1 MKILITG
8 GLGYIGS
15 HVATVLIQS
24 GIETVLIDTLEN
36 SSIQVLD
43 GIESIT
49 GKSPI
54 FRKIDVGDETQMNH
68 LFEEFKD
75 IGGVIHFAA
84 YKSVGESVSQ
94 PLRYYNNNLGSLKQL
109 LKYLIPNS
117 IPLIFSSSCTVY
129 GQSETLPIR
138 EDEPLKPA
146 TSPYGNTKKIGEQI
160 ILDCCKAYP
169 EFNAILLRYFNPIGA
184 HSSAKIGEYPNGVPQ
199 NLVPF
204 LTQTVKGLRPVLK
217 VFGSSYDTPDGTC
230 IRDYIH
236 VMDLAQAHVESLDYL
251 LNKKNQ
257 ETCEIYNVGTGK
269 GVSVLELIKSFESA
283 TGKKVPFELSNPRP
297 GDTVIAYADPSKI
310 RLNIGWKAN
319 YSLEDSLLSAW
330 KWEENSNK
338 FKK

>member
-15 HVATVLIQS
+15 HVATVLIQND
-24 GIETVLIDTLEN
+24 IDTVLIDTLEN
-36 SSIQVLD
+36 SRIQVLE

-49 GKSPI
+49 GKAPV
-54 FRKIDVGDETQMNH
+54 FRKIDVGEEIEMNQ
-68 LFEEFKD
+68 LFEEFPD

-84 YKSVGESVSQ
+84 YKSVGESVSK
-94 PLRYYNNNLGSLKQL
+94 PLRYYNNNLGSLQQL

-129 GQSETLPIR
+129 GQSKTLPIR
-138 EDEPLKPA
+138 EDEPLKSA

-160 ILDCCKAYP
+160 ILDCCKANP
-169 EFNAILLRYFNPIGA
+169 NFNAILLRYFNPIGA

-257 ETCEIYNVGTGK
+257 ETCEAYNVGTGK

-283 TGKKVPFELSNPRP
+283 TGKKVPFEISDPRP
-297 GDTVIAYADPSKI
+297 GDAVVAYADPSKI
-310 RLNIGWKAN
+310 KLNIGWMAK
-319 YSLEDSLLSAW
+319 YSLEEALLSAW
-330 KWEENSNK
+330 KWEEKISQ
-338 FKK
+338 

>member
-15 HVATVLIQS
+15 HVATVLIQR

-36 SSIQVLD
+36 SSFQVLD

-49 GKSPI
+49 GKAPI

-68 LFEEFKD
+68 LFEEFTD

-160 ILDCCKAYP
+160 ILDCCKANP
-169 EFNAILLRYFNPIGA
+169 EFTAILLRYFNPIGA
-184 HSSAKIGEYPNGVPQ
+184 HSSAKIGEHPNGVPQ

-204 LTQTVKGLRPVLK
+204 
-217 VFGSSYDTPDGTC
+217 
-230 IRDYIH
+230 
-236 VMDLAQAHVESLDYL
+236 
-251 LNKKNQ
+251 
-257 ETCEIYNVGTGK
+257 
-269 GVSVLELIKSFESA
+269 
-283 TGKKVPFELSNPRP
+283 
-297 GDTVIAYADPSKI
+297 
-310 RLNIGWKAN
+310 
-319 YSLEDSLLSAW
+319 
-330 KWEENSNK
+330 
-338 FKK
+338 